1 MEHGTTNTPYIYSTP
16 HQAIGHIPDQDDTIL
31 CFSDAA
37 WRKEDNMAG
46 FGCSFKDKEGHTLH
60 QGTRTEKNVSS
71 PLAAEALAL
80 RWTIFT
86 AHAAFQNSVSRDCQS
101 LLVAI
106 SSKDPPADLYRIE
119 KSLFKFLLSFL

>member
-16 HQAIGHIPDQDDTIL
+16 HQARE
-31 CFSDAA
+31 
-37 WRKEDNMAG
+37 WNMAG
-46 FGCSFKDKEGHTLH
+46 FGCTFKDKEGHTLH

-106 SSKDPPADLYRIE
+106 TSKDPPADLYRIE
-119 KSLFKFLLSFL
+119 KSIFKFLLSFL